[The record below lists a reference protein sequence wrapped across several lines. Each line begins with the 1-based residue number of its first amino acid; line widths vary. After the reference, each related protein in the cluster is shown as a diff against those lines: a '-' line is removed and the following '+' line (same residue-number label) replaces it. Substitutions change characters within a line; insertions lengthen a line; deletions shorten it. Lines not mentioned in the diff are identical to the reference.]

1 MYKPKNCEMQEF
13 RGSLYVGGAF
23 RVVKLGSLLI
33 LFKKGEKR
41 KLCGKLLGNRFNS
54 PNRHYFEMN
63 QKGEFVGSNFLGF
76 DYLKIMSILL
86 MNFPEWLLQKEKT

>member
-1 MYKPKNCEMQEF
+1 MVT
-13 RGSLYVGGAF
+13 LY
-23 RVVKLGSLLI
+23 SLLI

-41 KLCGKLLGNRFNS
+41 KLCGKLLGNGLNS

-86 MNFPEWLLQKEKT
+86 MNLPK